1 VNHLPR
7 AIAVALLGAVL
18 AACGTPE
25 ERAAKYVATAQ
36 ARLDEGDLVK
46 AKLEAQN
53 AAQINPKNAQAR
65 FILARVAEE
74 QKEYGQ
80 MFGHLLVAVDEDPK
94 LVEARIKLGTLYFLG
109 QAWEDAGKQTAILME
124 QAPQDARV
132 RLLNARVLIQK
143 GEQAAG
149 IAEIGEAIKLDP
161 DNVEAILLQA
171 SAFAIADLDQ
181 GLATID
187 AALERLPS
195 DKVRPLRELRVVMLS
210 QGKRTADVETDL
222 AALARDF
229 PEEDTYQFQLARFY
243 TSMGRVDDAER
254 LLKEVADLDPTDTT
268 RRLGYV
274 QFLATQKNIDQ
285 AEAALKTFIEQ
296 SPDDYKLKVA
306 LGELYEGTKRPDEAL
321 ASYRAGGAQS
331 PKSPEG
337 LAARNRVASL
347 LIQQGKLDE
356 GKAEIDAILTDVP
369 DEPTAL
375 LLRAAVRFTDKQ
387 FAESIADLR
396 LVLRKDDKNPKALL
410 LMAQAYLQTGDTVL
424 AKDAYRRL
432 LDVDPGNGDGLQQL
446 AAVLASEKDFAGAE
460 ELLRKRL
467 EKQPDD
473 VLASG
478 RLVEVLLAQK
488 QLPKAEAEAR
498 RMAGLSNQTGVGD
511 FQLARVLAQKQDFA
525 GAAEAFRKSVDSR
538 ANDPLPLQGLV
549 QSLVAQGKTDEA
561 LKALNTRVLENP
573 DDLFAKFLL
582 AGVYGREGDVKS
594 AERYLE
600 EVIKSR
606 PDAVVAYASL
616 AGLYPK
622 DRDARIKVFQRGL
635 AAIPGSPEISMLL
648 GTELEQAGRGDDAIA
663 VYEALVKANPKY
675 EPGLNNL
682 AASLLDARTDQASWK
697 RALELARPLENTGNP
712 AMLDTLGW
720 AFYRN
725 NEPTRAVA
733 ILEQAVAKAPQV
745 PVFRYHLGMAY
756 ILAGNPVGA
765 KQELQAAVKTENQ
778 EWPGRADAVTA
789 LAKL

>member
-1 VNHLPR
+1 VNNLPR
-7 AIAVALLGAVL
+7 AIAVTLLAAAL

-25 ERAAKYVATAQ
+25 ERASKYVASAQ
-36 ARLDEGDLVK
+36 ALLDEGDFVK

-53 AAQINPKNAQAR
+53 AAQINPKDAQAR

-80 MFGHLLVAVDEDPK
+80 MFGHLMVAVDEDPT
-94 LVEARIKLGTLYFLG
+94 LLEARLKLGTLYFLG
-109 QAWEDAGKQTAILME
+109 QAWEDAGKQAAVLME
-124 QAPQDARV
+124 QAPGDARV

-161 DNVEAILLQA
+161 DNIEAILLQA
-171 SAFAIADLDQ
+171 SAFAIQDLDK

-187 AALERLPS
+187 AALERLPA

-229 PEEDTYQFQLARFY
+229 PQEDAYQFQLARFY
-243 TSMGRVDDAER
+243 TSMGRVDEAEK
-254 LLKEVADLDPTDTT
+254 LLKQVADLDPNDTT

-274 QFLATQKNIDQ
+274 QFLASQKDIDQ

-321 ASYRAGGAQS
+321 AIYRTAAAQA
-331 PKSPEG
+331 PKTPEG
-337 LAARNRVASL
+337 IAARNRVASL
-347 LIQQGKLDE
+347 LIQQGKVDE
-356 GKAEIDAILTDVP
+356 GKAEIEQLLTEAP

-375 LLRAAVRFTDKQ
+375 LLRAAIRFTEKK
-387 FAESIADLR
+387 FGEAIADLR

-410 LMAQAYLQTGDTVL
+410 LMAQSYLQTQDVVL

-432 LDVDPGNGDGLQQL
+432 LDVDPDNGDALQQL

-460 ELLRKRL
+460 ELLRKRI
-467 EKQPDD
+467 EQQPDD

-488 QLPKAEAEAR
+488 QLAKAEAEAR
-498 RMAGLSNQTGVGD
+498 RMASLTNQTGVGD

-538 ANDPLPLQGLV
+538 ASDPLPLQGLV
-549 QSLVAQGKTDEA
+549 QSLVAQGKTSEA
-561 LKALNTRVLENP
+561 LQALNERVAANE

-582 AGVYGREGDVKS
+582 AGVYGREGDIKN

-600 EVIKSR
+600 DVIKAR

-622 DRDARIKVFQRGL
+622 DRDARVKVLERGL
-635 AAIPGSPEISMLL
+635 VAIPGNPELSMLL
-648 GTELEQAGRGDDAIA
+648 GTELEQAGRTEDAIK
-663 VYEALVKANPKY
+663 VYEALVKGNPTY

-682 AASLLDARTDQASWK
+682 AASLLDSRTDKASWS

-733 ILEQAVAKAPQV
+733 LLEQAVAKAPQV

-765 KQELQAAVKTENQ
+765 KQELQAAVKTDNQ
-778 EWPGRADAVTA
+778 QWPGRAEAVTA

>member
-1 VNHLPR
+1 MNHLPR

-80 MFGHLLVAVDEDPK
+80 MFGHLLVAVDEDPT
-94 LVEARIKLGTLYFLG
+94 LLEARIKLGTLYFLG
-109 QAWEDAGKQTAILME
+109 QAWEDAGKQTAVLME

-347 LIQQGKLDE
+347 LIQQDKLDE

-375 LLRAAVRFTDKQ
+375 LLRAAVRFSDKQ

-446 AAVLASEKDFAGAE
+446 AAVLATEKDFTGAE
-460 ELLRKRL
+460 DLLRKRL

-616 AGLYPK
+616 AQFYPK

-648 GTELEQAGRGDDAIA
+648 GTELEQAGRGEDAIA